1 MKLFGFFA
9 FFGFSFVPHISEQ
22 DLKARD

>member
-9 FFGFSFVPHISEQ
+9 VFGFSFVPHVSEQ

>member
-9 FFGFSFVPHISEQ
+9 VFGFSFVPHISEQ